1 MQHPAIDNIFVQQF
15 NLSTPIA
22 LAPMALA
29 TGGQLAAAC
38 ARAGALSLVGG
49 GYGDLSWTQREYRDA
64 VARLSGNKQD
74 LSRLGCGFIS
84 WKLQEDRSA
93 FDWLL
98 DQPAKPA
105 AIMLSFGDPT
115 VFSKTASDQNIPI
128 ICQIQTMAQ
137 LPQAVDAG
145 ASVIVAQ
152 GTEAGGHG
160 MNDFEGRSTFTFV
173 PEVADWLTKYSPQT
187 ALLAAGGIMDGRG
200 LAAALMLGAQGALI
214 GSRLWASTQSLAT
227 SNAKQTAV
235 LAHGDDTARSAIFD
249 ILRSKNWPE
258 QFNFR
263 AIRNQLHR
271 KWEGRFNELVANP
284 NEAIQDYLE
293 GVRAEDYDRAHV
305 TVGQGVGMINDV
317 LSAEQ
322 LINDLNRQALCLLHR
337 EAGEK

>member
-1 MQHPAIDNIFVQQF
+1 MQHSAIDNIFVQRF

-22 LAPMALA
+22 LAPMAMA

-49 GYGDLSWTQREYRDA
+49 GYGDISWTQREYRDA
-64 VARLSGNKQD
+64 VARLKGNKQD
-74 LSRLGCGFIS
+74 LSRLGCGFIT

-115 VFSKTASDQNIPI
+115 VLSKIAASQNIPI

-152 GTEAGGHG
+152 GAEAGGHA

-173 PEVADWLTKYSPQT
+173 PEVADWLAKHSPQT

-227 SNAKQTAV
+227 SSAKQTAV
-235 LAHGDDTARSAIFD
+235 HTNGDGTARSAIFD
-249 ILRSKNWPE
+249 ILRNKNWPG

-263 AIRNQLHR
+263 AIRNRLHR
-271 KWEGRFNELVANP
+271 KWEGRLDELAANP
-284 NEAIQDYLE
+284 DEAIQDYLE
-293 GVRAEDYDRAHV
+293 GVRVEDYDRAHI
-305 TVGQGVGMINDV
+305 TIGQGVGMINDIP
-317 LSAEQ
+317 SAEQ
-322 LINDLNRQALCLLHR
+322 LIKDIDREALCLLNL
-337 EAGEK
+337 GTGCK